1 MCSVGEVTILWLS
14 LQLNINVGELQNK
27 VRSRISSSCCEVR
40 GDVQQNK
47 KKKSLF
53 TVDKSLARAVKIKID

>member
-27 VRSRISSSCCEVR
+27 VHSLISSSCCEVR
-40 GDVQQNK
+40 GDVQRNK
-47 KKKSLF
+47 KSFF
-53 TVDKSLARAVKIKID
+53 TVDKSLAQAVKIKID